1 MPISVVL
8 SQRRATVGSRHAPRV
23 LSGKGAEREIADA
36 AEASLRVMC
45 LLVRHGE
52 VRHGG
57 RRCCVC
63 MWARAGWLCQNS
75 PCHGTASLK
84 RCMRHVI
91 KTIGS
96 QRAFYVMC
104 CCIVMCSSP
113 SHLSVTAE
121 AIDKAHLHRVH
132 EPSFGRAFGRAV
144 GARTCAAFAR
154 WKQGAVTSRADA
166 GMQAPAAAC
175 GLCPCARTVVRAR
188 APRTIL
194 REGMFVWRPFLAPR
208 STVWKRD
215 VRKWLLCCC
224 LRSRSP

>member
-52 VRHGG
+52 VRHVG

-113 SHLSVTAE
+113 SHLSVMAE
-121 AIDKAHLHRVH
+121 AIDKAHHHRVH
-132 EPSFGRAFGRAV
+132 GPSFGRAFGRAV
-144 GARTCAAFAR
+144 GTQTCAAFACWR
-154 WKQGAVTSRADA
+154 QGAVTSHADA

-175 GLCPCARTVVRAR
+175 GLRVCARTAVCAHALCTV
-188 APRTIL
+188 L
-194 REGMFVWRPFLAPR
+194 REGTFV
-208 STVWKRD
+208 
-215 VRKWLLCCC
+215 
-224 LRSRSP
+224 RSPFFGTTEHCLET